1 MAYVKMGQ
9 IKSTLGKALA
19 YIARDDATQGGV
31 YVSTNAAVIDPS
43 DHNAVAAMM
52 ADTSERTGRGPRQG
66 SVLAHHVI
74 QSFDPN
80 ETFDAETAHRVGV
93 DFAER
98 ITGSEHEYMI
108 ATHVDKDHVHNHI
121 IFNAVNMKTGRKFR
135 CQRDTIS
142 RIRQVSDDLCLKAG
156 LSVMSEPPKRATG
169 KSLADIY
176 LVVKGTSQKRF
187 IQTEIDKAAQ
197 FSRSFDELEGQL
209 RLSGIEVSR
218 RQGSLSFRAENQKRA
233 VRDYRL
239 GEAFTESAIMA
250 RLARQEVN
258 RIDVDES
265 MIVAE
270 DEHSVRVRVPG
281 SRGQLSLTLARN
293 QLVGHGRTMRAYIP
307 AYGDHAL
314 SDRRGR
320 FVRHVSTK
328 DLYQWFSQPREARTR
343 VSSIGG
349 IDLNQLHSW
358 HKQLGQLRSLEDR
371 VNARLRW
378 APAGDVR
385 EGLTAARERL
395 TVVKSHY
402 QTQLV
407 AATEALDD
415 PNTKLDQ
422 LEGLAA
428 ALRNTER
435 ELSTLQRDITALEVI
450 DNQRIEKQPD
460 AGDEILTPNES
471 RELTVKERVEKR
483 AQQILQ
489 EQAVANNDEAL
500 SLAEDEDHSRE
511 DELHHDTAAATVEPP
526 AEDSN
531 QPDPHA
537 DLRERVEARAAEILA
552 RTNRANAASGVE
564 QTREDFATD
573 RAEAEEDLRRDL
585 LQNDGDGD
593 VLNVSINRL
602 ETRHEQRHRGEQ
614 DDRQESV
621 RERVERE
628 AAEIYSNQ
636 PKRDRDDDE
645 RNRTWHR

>member
-52 ADTSERTGRGPRQG
+52 ADTSERTGRGSRQG

-74 QSFDPN
+74 QSFDPD
-80 ETFDAETAHRVGV
+80 ETLDAETAHRVGV

-98 ITGSEHEYMI
+98 ITGGDHEYMI

-156 LSVMSEPPKRATG
+156 LSVMPEPPKRPTG

-187 IQTEIDKAAQ
+187 LQTEIDKAAQ
-197 FSRSFDELEGQL
+197 FARSFDELEGQL
-209 RLSGIEVSR
+209 RLAGIEVSR
-218 RQGSLSFRAENQKRA
+218 RQGSLSFRAEDQKRA

-265 MIVAE
+265 MILAE

-281 SRGQLSLTLARN
+281 SRGQLALTLARN
-293 QLVGHGRTMRAYIP
+293 QLVAHGRTLRAYIP
-307 AYGDHAL
+307 AHGDHAL

-320 FVRHVSTK
+320 YVRHVETK
-328 DLYQWFSQPREARTR
+328 DLYQWFSQPRESRTR

-358 HKQLGQLRSLEDR
+358 HKQLGQLRNLEDR

-378 APAGDVR
+378 APAGNVR
-385 EGLTAARERL
+385 EGMAAARERL
-395 TVVKSHY
+395 GTVKSHY

-415 PNTKLDQ
+415 PNVKPER

-450 DNQRIEKQPD
+450 DEQRVEKQPEPT
-460 AGDEILTPNES
+460 DEISTPNES
-471 RELTVKERVEKR
+471 RELTVKERVEQR

-489 EQAVANNDEAL
+489 EQAAANDDEAL
-500 SLAEDEDHSRE
+500 SLAEDEDRTHD
-511 DELHHDTAAATVEPP
+511 DELHQDTAAPAVEAPTDDAT
-526 AEDSN
+526 DL
-531 QPDPHA
+531 DPHA
-537 DLRERVEARAAEILA
+537 DVRARVEARAAEILA
-552 RTNRANAASGVE
+552 RTNRTNAASGVE
-564 QTREDFATD
+564 QAREDFATD

-585 LQNDGDGD
+585 LQGDGDGD
-593 VLNVSINRL
+593 VLNVSTNRL

-614 DDRQESV
+614 DGRKESL
-621 RERVERE
+621 RDRVERE
-628 AAEIYSNQ
+628 ASEIYTNQ

-645 RNRTWHR
+645 GSRTWHR

>member
-19 YIARDDATQGGV
+19 YISRDEATQGGV
-31 YVSTNAAVIDPS
+31 FVSTNAAVIDPS

-52 ADTSERTGRGPRQG
+52 TDTSERSGRGNRQG

-80 ETFDAETAHRVGV
+80 ETLDADTAHRVGV

-98 ITGSEHEYMI
+98 ITGGSYEYMI

-121 IFNAVNMKTGRKFR
+121 IFNAVNMETGRKFR
-135 CQRDTIS
+135 CQRDTLS

-156 LSVMSEPPKRATG
+156 LSVMPEPPKRPAG

-187 IQTEIDKAAQ
+187 LQTEIDKAAQ
-197 FSRSFDELEGQL
+197 FARSFDELEGQL
-209 RLSGIEVSR
+209 RLAGIEVSR
-218 RQGSLSFRAENQKRA
+218 RQGSLSFRAEDQKRA

-258 RIDVDES
+258 RIDVDQS
-265 MIVAE
+265 MILDE

-281 SRGQLSLTLARN
+281 SKGQLALTLARN
-293 QLVGHGRTMRAYIP
+293 QIVEHGRTMRAYIP
-307 AYGDHAL
+307 ARGDHAL

-320 FVRHVSTK
+320 YVRHVDTK
-328 DLYQWFSQPREARTR
+328 DLYQWFAQPRETRTR

-358 HKQLGQLRSLEDR
+358 HKQLGQLRNLEDR

-378 APAGDVR
+378 APTGDVG
-385 EGLTAARERL
+385 EGLAAARQRVSALKEQ
-395 TVVKSHY
+395 Y

-415 PNTKLDQ
+415 PSVKPER

-435 ELSTLQRDITALEVI
+435 ELSTVQRDITALEVL
-450 DNQRIEKQPD
+450 DDQRIEQHSN
-460 AGDEILTPNES
+460 ADEISTPTEN
-471 RELTVKERVEKR
+471 RELTVKEKVEQR
-483 AQQILQ
+483 AQQILH
-489 EQAVANNDEAL
+489 EQAVANDDEAL
-500 SLAEDEDHSRE
+500 QLAEDEDRTVD
-511 DELHHDTAAATVEPP
+511 DELHDEAVAPALADAEDEQVRQDPYAATR
-526 AEDSN
+526 A
-531 QPDPHA
+531 
-537 DLRERVEARAAEILA
+537 RVQARANELLA
-552 RTNRANAASGVE
+552 RANRANSASGVE
-564 QTREDFATD
+564 QAREDFATD
-573 RAEAEEDLRRDL
+573 RAESEEDLRRDL
-585 LQNDGDGD
+585 LQGDGDGD
-593 VLNVSINRL
+593 VLNVSNNRL
-602 ETRHEQRHRGEQ
+602 ETRHEQRHHSSQ
-614 DDRQESV
+614 DERQETL

-628 AAEIYSNQ
+628 AAEIYANQ
-636 PKRDRDDDE
+636 PKPDRDDDE
-645 RNRTWHR
+645 RNRTWRR

>member
-19 YIARDDATQGGV
+19 YISRDDATQGGV
-31 YVSTNAAVIDPS
+31 FVSTNAAVIDPS

-80 ETFDAETAHRVGV
+80 ETLDAETAHRVGV

-142 RIRQVSDDLCLKAG
+142 RIRQVSDDLCLNAG
-156 LSVMSEPPKRATG
+156 LSVMPEPPKRATG

-218 RQGSLSFRAENQKRA
+218 RQGSLSFRAEDQKRA

-258 RIDVDES
+258 RLDVDES
-265 MIVAE
+265 MILAA

-281 SRGQLSLTLARN
+281 SRGQLALTLARN
-293 QLVGHGRTMRAYIP
+293 QIVNHGRTMRAYIP
-307 AYGDHAL
+307 AHGEHAL
-314 SDRRGR
+314 SDRHGR
-320 FVRHVSTK
+320 YVRQVGTK
-328 DLYQWFSQPREARTR
+328 DLYQWFSQPRETRTR

-349 IDLNQLHSW
+349 IDIGQLNSW
-358 HKQLGQLRSLEDR
+358 HRQLGHLKNLEDR

-378 APAGDVR
+378 APTG
-385 EGLTAARERL
+385 EIHTGLAAARRRVAEL
-395 TVVKSHY
+395 KADY

-407 AATEALDD
+407 AATEALDG
-415 PNTKLDQ
+415 PNTKVDQ

-428 ALRNTER
+428 GLRNMER
-435 ELSTLQRDITALEVI
+435 ELSTVQRDVTALEVLS
-450 DNQRIEKQPD
+450 EKHTEVRSVS
-460 AGDEILTPNES
+460 DETSTPNES
-471 RELTVKERVEKR
+471 RELTVKERVEIR
-483 AQQILQ
+483 ARQILH
-489 EQAVANNDEAL
+489 EQAATNEDEAL
-500 SLAEDEDHSRE
+500 NLAEDEDRADSG
-511 DELHHDTAAATVEPP
+511 ELDQDAAISSVDAPTDDSAEVEPHATVR
-526 AEDSN
+526 
-531 QPDPHA
+531 Q
-537 DLRERVEARAAEILA
+537 RVESQASEILA
-552 RTNRANAASGVE
+552 RVNRASAAGGAE
-564 QTREDFATD
+564 QARRDFATD

-585 LQNDGDGD
+585 LQGDGDGD
-593 VLNVSINRL
+593 VLNVSNNRL
-602 ETRHEQRHRGEQ
+602 ETRHEQRYRDPNE
-614 DDRQESV
+614 DREESL

-628 AAEIYSNQ
+628 AEEIYDNQ
-636 PKRDRDDDE
+636 PQQDRDEDDG
-645 RNRTWHR
+645 RRKWHR